1 MPVLMPFTPA
11 PLSCLSVTQVYGCNT
26 YKVVL
31 QETFNLQK

>member
-1 MPVLMPFTPA
+1 MLLLMRFA
-11 PLSCLSVTQVYGCNT
+11 PSSRSCLSVTQVYGCNT